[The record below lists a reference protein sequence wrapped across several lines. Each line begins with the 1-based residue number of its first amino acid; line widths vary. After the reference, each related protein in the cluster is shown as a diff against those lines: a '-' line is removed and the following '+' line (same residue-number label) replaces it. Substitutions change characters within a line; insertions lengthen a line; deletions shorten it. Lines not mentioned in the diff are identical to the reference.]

1 MSFCIDQV
9 VRSFWH
15 VNIMSYITEFAE
27 NLKNFSLRQIECF
40 DVLQNGTNNLE
51 MLTVYKTQ
59 STSGIAT

>member
-1 MSFCIDQV
+1 
-9 VRSFWH
+9 
-15 VNIMSYITEFAE
+15 MSYITEFAE
-27 NLKNFSLRQIECF
+27 NLKNFSLGQIECF